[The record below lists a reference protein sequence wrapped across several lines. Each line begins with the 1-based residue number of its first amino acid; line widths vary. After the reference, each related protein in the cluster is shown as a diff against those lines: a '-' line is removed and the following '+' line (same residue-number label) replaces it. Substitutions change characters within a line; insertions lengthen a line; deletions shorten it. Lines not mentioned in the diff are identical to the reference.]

1 MPRLNFREIAPGIGE
16 STDLDQFEKF
26 AKVFFENVLRG
37 KVTKGPSRGSDGGI
51 DLKVEFDTPD
61 RTIAKLVSCKHRA
74 HSKDSVGKSD
84 EQDICDRLAA
94 WGCTVFVGFYS
105 TIASSGLE
113 QALERLRS
121 EKSID
126 FEIFNSEDIET
137 LLLSSH
143 AGFLVAKRFFPQSV
157 QNVWPQ
163 FISLLQ
169 TYGQDDVIEVDG
181 KWIVPAAFAEGEKRV
196 LAYQAEDAIHLA
208 NEKAMR
214 DIHAP
219 MYLAAWKDAVSV
231 FPDFFEVPA
240 GGIASAQ
247 SVAELSPKWQMEDS
261 IANLRPNERWS
272 LLAVWAL
279 VDGSRAREVL
289 KRMGYDPSQTTIDLM
304 SYAWLAHSTTT
315 GRRDILARLFAYC

>member
-1 MPRLNFREIAPGIGE
+1 MPRLNFREIAPGTGD

-37 KVTKGPSRGSDGGI
+37 TVTKGPSRGADGGI
-51 DLKVEFDTPD
+51 DLKVEFDTSNG
-61 RTIAKLVSCKHRA
+61 TIAKLVSCKHRA
-74 HSKDSVGKSD
+74 HSKDSVSKSD
-84 EQDICDRLAA
+84 EQDICDRLVA

-113 QALERLRS
+113 QALERLRRERS
-121 EKSID
+121 VS

-143 AGFLVAKRFFPQSV
+143 AGFLVAKRFFPQSI

-163 FISLLQ
+163 FISLLP
-169 TYGQDDVIEVDG
+169 TYGEDDVIEVDD
-181 KWIVPAAFAEGEKRV
+181 KWIVPTAFAEGEIRV
-196 LAYQAEDAIHLA
+196 WAYQAEDAIRIA

-219 MYLAAWKDAVSV
+219 MYLAAWKDAVHL
-231 FPDFFEVPA
+231 FPDFFEIPA
-240 GGIASAQ
+240 RGITSAQ
-247 SVAELSPKWQMEDS
+247 SVAELLPKWQMEG
-261 IANLRPNERWS
+261 ALVKLRPNERWS

-279 VDGSRAREVL
+279 VDDRRVRAIL
-289 KRMGYDPSQTTIDLM
+289 KHMGHDPSQQNTDLM
-304 SYAWLAHSTTT
+304 SYAWLAHSTAT

>member
-1 MPRLNFREIAPGIGE
+1 MPRLNFREIAAGTGQSADP
-16 STDLDQFEKF
+16 DQFEKF

-37 KVTKGPSRGSDGGI
+37 KVTKGPARGADGGI
-51 DLKVEFDTPD
+51 DLKVEFDTTD
-61 RTIAKLVSCKHRA
+61 GTVAKLVSCKHYA

-84 EQDICDRLAA
+84 EQDIGDRLAA

-137 LLLSSH
+137 HLLSSH

-169 TYGQDDVIEVDG
+169 AYGEDDVIEVND
-181 KWIVPAAFAEGEKRV
+181 KWIVPAAFAESGTRV
-196 LAYQAEDAIHLA
+196 WASQAEDAIRLA
-208 NEKAMR
+208 NEKAML

-219 MYLAAWKDAVSV
+219 MYLAAWKDAVRV
-231 FPDFFEVPA
+231 FPDFFEIPA
-240 GGIASAQ
+240 GGIASAR
-247 SVAELSPKWQMEDS
+247 SVAELPPKWQMEGS
-261 IANLRPNERWS
+261 IVHLHPNERWS

-279 VDGSRAREVL
+279 VDDSRVRAVL
-289 KRMGYDPSQTTIDLM
+289 VRMGRDPSQQDLDVM
-304 SYAWLAHSTTT
+304 SYAWLSHSTAT
-315 GRRDILARLFAYC
+315 GRRDILARLFAYR